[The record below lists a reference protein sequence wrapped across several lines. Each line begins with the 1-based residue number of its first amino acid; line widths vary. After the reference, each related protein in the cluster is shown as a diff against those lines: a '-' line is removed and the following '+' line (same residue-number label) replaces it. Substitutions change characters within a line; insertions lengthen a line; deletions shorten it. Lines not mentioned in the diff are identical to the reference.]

1 MVRVLVQSQRRR
13 NLRVPLGFFGLVF
26 VLAPGT
32 SVLPFPHT
40 QKFVNASFDLEYGIE
55 EAYIVCA
62 ITFKNRMRNYLL
74 IASINQSI
82 DLLFDNAGLVYMRA
96 APLKIKINKII
107 ILRFMNKSLKRG

>member
-1 MVRVLVQSQRRR
+1 MLQ
-13 NLRVPLGFFGLVF
+13 
-26 VLAPGT
+26 GT

-40 QKFVNASFDLEYGIE
+40 QKFVNSSFDLEYGIE
-55 EAYIVCA
+55 EADIVCA

-82 DLLFDNAGLVYMRA
+82 DRLFDNAGLVCMRA

-107 ILRFMNKSLKRG
+107 NLRFMNKSFKRG

>member
-13 NLRVPLGFFGLVF
+13 HLRVLLGFFGLVF
-26 VLAPGT
+26 VLAPRY

-40 QKFVNASFDLEYGIE
+40 QKFVNSSFDLEYGIE

-82 DLLFDNAGLVYMRA
+82 DRLFDNAGLVCMRA

-107 ILRFMNKSLKRG
+107 ILRFMNKSFKRG